1 MLLDEPIAGVD
12 ATTQHAIFT
21 LLEGLKQKGTT
32 IIATTHDLSCVAEWF
47 DRVWPSTIA
56 SLPSVRPPKSSL
68 GERSRPPMAATCSSA
83 LQRRRN
89 DVDLLI
95 SPLQNDFMVRAL
107 IAALLIGLVC
117 SIVGV
122 YVVLRNM
129 SFIGDGLAHA
139 SFAGIVIAYLLKFD
153 LYIGGLIFTIL
164 TALGIG
170 AVSKKSEVSLDTTIG
185 VFFTAAFALGIALMS
200 HVKNYVI
207 DLQDFLF
214 GNILAIDR
222 KDIVIIALLTTVI
235 LAVIALLYKELLFAS
250 FDPVSAGASGLPVDG
265 LSYLLLGILAVTIIV
280 SLQAAGIVL
289 VAALL
294 VTPAATAYQLTNR
307 FGPMMFISAIV
318 GMGSAIVGL
327 YLSFYLNVAS
337 GASIVL
343 VATACFFG
351 AMIFSPKRRSLLTAL
366 LDARRTAARVK

>member
-1 MLLDEPIAGVD
+1 MHLLL
-12 ATTQHAIFT
+12 T
-21 LLEGLKQKGTT
+21 
-32 IIATTHDLSCVAEWF
+32 
-47 DRVWPSTIA
+47 
-56 SLPSVRPPKSSL
+56 
-68 GERSRPPMAATCSSA
+68 
-83 LQRRRN
+83 
-89 DVDLLI
+89 
-95 SPLQNDFMVRAL
+95 PLQNDFMIRAL
-107 IAALLIGLVC
+107 IAATLIGLVC
-117 SIVGV
+117 SVVGV

-170 AVSKKSEVSLDTTIG
+170 VVSKRSEVSLDTTIG

-200 HVKNYVI
+200 HVQNYVI

-222 KDIVIIALLTTVI
+222 RDILIVAALTFVI
-235 LAVIALLYKELLFAS
+235 LAVVALLYKELLFAS
-250 FDPVSAGASGLPVDG
+250 FDPVSAGASGLPVDT
-265 LSYLLLGILAVTIIV
+265 LTYVLLAILAVTIIV

-307 FGPMMFISAIV
+307 FGPMMLIAAIV
-318 GMGSAIVGL
+318 GVASGIVGL
-327 YLSFYLNVAS
+327 YCSYYLNVAS

-343 VATACFFG
+343 VATACFFA
-351 AMIFSPKRRSLLTAL
+351 AMAFSPKRRSLLTAL
-366 LDARRTAARVK
+366 LDARRTGARVR